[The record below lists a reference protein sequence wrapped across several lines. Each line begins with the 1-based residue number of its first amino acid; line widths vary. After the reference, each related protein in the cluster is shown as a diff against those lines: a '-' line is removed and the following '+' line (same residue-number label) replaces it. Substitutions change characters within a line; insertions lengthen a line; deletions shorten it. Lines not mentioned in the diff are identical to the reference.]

1 MAQTT
6 INIDTD
12 IKEDLKML
20 NEMIDKIKLLEDKS
34 KMLQFIT
41 IEEFAKLRQCSIKT
55 AQDIFRDKT
64 FPSENYGKLIV
75 VELQAL
81 KNWYQVK
88 RDKKNNCA

>member
-6 INIDTD
+6 VNIDTD

-41 IEEFAKLRQCSIKT
+41 IRRICK
-55 AQDIFRDKT
+55 D
-64 FPSENYGKLIV
+64 
-75 VELQAL
+75 
-81 KNWYQVK
+81 
-88 RDKKNNCA
+88 